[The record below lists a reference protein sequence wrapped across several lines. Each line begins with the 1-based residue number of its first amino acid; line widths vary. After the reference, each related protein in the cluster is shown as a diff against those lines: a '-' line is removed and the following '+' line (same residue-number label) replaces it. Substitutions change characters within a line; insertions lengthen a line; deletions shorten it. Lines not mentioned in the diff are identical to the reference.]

1 MKIKS
6 VRGMNDISPPET
18 ASWQYREETS
28 VDVLSTYA
36 FQETHCP
43 ILEHSELFRRSIGK
57 ITYIVEKEMYSFDDR
72 NGDYLSL

>member
-18 ASWQYREETS
+18 ASWQYLEETI

-36 FQETHCP
+36 FQEIRFP
-43 ILEHSELFRRSIGK
+43 ILEHSELFRRSIGN
-57 ITYIVEKEMYSFDDR
+57 ITDIVEKCEF
-72 NGDYLSL
+72 